1 MQEILTLDRNVLVMR
16 IRERASGLQR
26 LLTTA
31 AVMAMLVSEHA
42 ASAQNN
48 RGEIFAK
55 KTITIYVGN
64 TAGGSYDLY
73 GRLAA
78 RFLGS
83 FIPGNPTIVVQNM
96 PGAGSLRL
104 ANFMYSAAPKD
115 GTALAVVVETVAI
128 EQALANSSVQY
139 DARNFTWIG
148 RLAAS
153 AGVHMMW
160 HTSKVQSLEDAK
172 KFESLLAGTGIG
184 SLAETIPTLLNALI
198 ETKFKIVRGYPASN
212 EAMLAMERGE
222 VEGVAAN
229 LVAVQVGRGE
239 WLRDRKV
246 KIILQDLPARRS
258 DLPDVPALGELGD
271 TTEAKQLFRLYA
283 SMGAIG
289 RSVFAPPGVAPTH
302 TQVLR
307 QAFSI
312 MGRDPQFV
320 RAAKQLGGELELATG
335 EELQEAVLKT
345 LDLPASALERARAIF
360 AR

>member
-1 MQEILTLDRNVLVMR
+1 MREILSLARNALGVCSQGWMR
-16 IRERASGLQR
+16 GLGR
-26 LLTTA
+26 SLTTA
-31 AVMAMLVSEHA
+31 AVAAMFVGAQTAGAQEHR
-42 ASAQNN
+42 N
-48 RGEIFAK
+48 EIFAK
-55 KTITIYVGN
+55 KTITIYIGN

-73 GRLAA
+73 GRLAGHFIA
-78 RFLGS
+78 R
-83 FIPGNPTIVVQNM
+83 FIPGNPTVVVQNM

-104 ANFMYSAAPKD
+104 ANFMYNAAPKD
-115 GTALAVVVETVAI
+115 GTALAIVVETVAI

-139 DARNFTWIG
+139 DARNYTWIG

-172 KFESLLAGTGIG
+172 KFESLLAGTGTG

-229 LVAVQVGRGE
+229 LVAVQVGRGD

-246 KIILQDLPARRS
+246 KIILQDLPARRP

-271 TTEAKQLFRLYA
+271 TTEAKQLFRLYT

-289 RSVFAPPGVAPTH
+289 RSIFAPPGVPSAD

-307 QAFSI
+307 EAFSA
-312 MGRDPQFV
+312 MVRDPEFIQ
-320 RAAKQLGGELELATG
+320 AAKQLGGELEPATG
-335 EELQEAVLKT
+335 EELQQAVAKT
-345 LDLPASALERARAIF
+345 LDLPTSALARARAIF

>member
-1 MQEILTLDRNVLVMR
+1 M
-16 IRERASGLQR
+16 A
-26 LLTTA
+26 A
-31 AVMAMLVSEHA
+31 AVALSVSAFA
-42 ASAQNN
+42 ASAQED

-55 KTITIYVGN
+55 KTVTIYVGN

-73 GRLAA
+73 ARLAG
-78 RFLGS
+78 RFLGK
-83 FIPGNPTIVVQNM
+83 FIPGNPTVVVQNM

-104 ANFMYSAAPKD
+104 ANFMYNAAPKD
-115 GTALAVVVETVAI
+115 GTALAIVVETVAI

-139 DARNFTWIG
+139 DARHYTWIG

-153 AGVHMMW
+153 AGIHMMW

-172 KFESLLAGTGIG
+172 KELSLLAGTGTG
-184 SLAETIPTLLNALI
+184 SLAETIPTLLNALL

-229 LVAVQVGRGE
+229 LIAVQVGRGE
-239 WLRDRKV
+239 WLRDHKV
-246 KIILQDLPARRS
+246 KIILQDLPSRRA

-289 RSVFAPPGVAPTH
+289 RSLFAPPSVPVDNTR
-302 TQVLR
+302 VLR
-307 QAFSI
+307 DAFSA
-312 MGRDPQFV
+312 MGRDPEFIQ
-320 RAAKQLGGELELATG
+320 AAKQLGGELELASG
-335 EELQEAVLKT
+335 EELQQAVTKT
-345 LDLPASALERARAIF
+345 LDVPTSALERARAIF